1 MGDFS
6 SMAKMLIGMGMF
18 LLFMGLL
25 LLFMGKI
32 SGIGRLPGDIY
43 FRKGNFTFYFP
54 IVTSLLLSIVLTIIL
69 NLFWRR

>member
-1 MGDFS
+1 MSDFS
-6 SMAKMLIGMGMF
+6 SIARMIIGVGLFLII
-18 LLFMGLL
+18 LGLL
-25 LLFMGKI
+25 ILSLSKI

-54 IVTSLLLSIVLTIIL
+54 LLTSLLLSIVLTIIL